1 MSTTVID
8 ELVTILGVDI
18 KSGTQ
23 PTVEKFSSFLGGVMK
38 NAEFS
43 SVALIGFAGA
53 MAGAVAAVFDFTM
66 HQAKTTGD
74 MQKTHDIFGINT
86 KDLQQMRYAAVAAG
100 ADADNLQ
107 KSLEHLVQTESNPMP
122 ENFNHTLVRMGI
134 SVRDANGHLK
144 DAKTMFMDIADYMKH
159 PRSLTGD
166 LVTSPTDIANAQTG
180 WLNALGIPL
189 DQLRLMKQTRAEI
202 EANMAKAPVRSE
214 EEIARADKFNR
225 SLGTL
230 ILKLD
235 DLKARVG
242 DKLLPFNEELVKDL
256 PESFEKLWKNIVKV
270 NDALVK
276 LRGPFD
282 DILPQMKNA
291 DLIVNALAAGMF
303 TLAIATIAATWEWI
317 LLAGAILGVIAAYEK
332 WSTVKPKTSKEL
344 LAENKDSVVKH
355 EKESVKKQEA
365 VDAEWAK
372 NHPKINKA
380 EKAVEKAFGWDKMTP
395 WEFVTG
401 VKGFK
406 KEDLTETEF
415 FRKVFP
421 KETKSQEEL
430 ISEWE
435 KNNPGEKVMNPIGDF
450 LNWIFGSGLDLGKSG
465 TNSKKAEGASQGQE
479 QRQEK
484 GNYFKGF
491 GLEEAP
497 NITIPAAPVA
507 PVPVSYNTQQ
517 KSNTTTIHIEQHI
530 QGNDARLIADE
541 SARKINSLLQTLA
554 PGGYVEVFS

>member
-43 SVALIGFAGA
+43 SIALIGFAGA

-107 KSLEHLVQTESNPMP
+107 KSLEQLVQTESSPMP

-134 SVRDANGHLK
+134 SVQDANRHLK

-225 SLGTL
+225 SLGEL
-230 ILKLD
+230 VLKLD

-242 DKLLPFNEELVKDL
+242 VKLLPFNEELVKDL
-256 PESFEKLWKNIVKV
+256 PESFEKFWNKIVKV

-291 DLIVNALAAGMF
+291 DLIVNSLAVGMGALA
-303 TLAIATIAATWEWI
+303 LATVAATWKWV
-317 LLAGAILGVIAAYEK
+317 LLAGAVWLAIKTFQEYEK
-332 WSTVKPKTSKEL
+332 LQKAKPPTEDEANAEQRKTNAEWKRKHPHKTQAEIDAEDAAWAKKHPHAKRGPDTSKEIKDFITSSNIFKTIFPGPQNTEEWIAKWEKDHPLKKQTETKSPVL
-344 LAENKDSVVKH
+344 LNKKEEEALDKINPMTFFSKLLDK
-355 EKESVKKQEA
+355 EKESLNQ
-365 VDAEWAK
+365 
-372 NHPKINKA
+372 
-380 EKAVEKAFGWDKMTP
+380 DKTQSQR
-395 WEFVTG
+395 
-401 VKGFK
+401 KGDYFH
-406 KEDLTETEF
+406 
-415 FRKVFP
+415 
-421 KETKSQEEL
+421 
-430 ISEWE
+430 
-435 KNNPGEKVMNPIGDF
+435 GY
-450 LNWIFGSGLDLGKSG
+450 GLD
-465 TNSKKAEGASQGQE
+465 NQE
-479 QRQEK
+479 T
-484 GNYFKGF
+484 
-491 GLEEAP
+491 P
-497 NITIPAAPVA
+497 TITVPGAPVA
-507 PVPVSYNTQQ
+507 PGPISLNTPQQ
-517 KSNTTTIHIEQHI
+517 RGGGTQIHIEQHI
-530 QGNDARLIADE
+530 QGSDARLIADE
-541 SARKINSLLQTLA
+541 SARKIQSLLQTIS